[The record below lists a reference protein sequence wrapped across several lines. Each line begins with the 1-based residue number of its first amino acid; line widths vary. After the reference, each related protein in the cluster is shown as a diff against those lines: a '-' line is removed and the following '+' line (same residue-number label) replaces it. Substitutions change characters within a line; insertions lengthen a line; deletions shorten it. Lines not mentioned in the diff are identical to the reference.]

1 MNSSTLDA
9 QTKEYDK
16 IIKMPLLNIA
26 LIIMKLGLKNISSI
40 VYRNNNVLYSTK
52 KRAIRL
58 IPYDK
63 LLIGI

>member
-40 VYRNNNVLYSTK
+40 VYRNNVLYSTK